1 MDALE
6 KDRLPQA
13 FRVKEIT
20 LREGFRAPDQIC
32 TPRIG
37 AAELTYPDAIISH
50 PKFTKLQTVNILPDF
65 PTSFHPLVFPTPIFQ
80 FGLQLLRTPLTRFNY
95 GMPLEST
102 TNSSSRQQLKILQPR
117 YLDLTFVTPTI
128 ELFTE
133 LKDLV
138 SSTTQCLSI
147 RYVAVRGVPNAS
159 LFLCEPLQA
168 FKRINIYLNLPRPR
182 RRIAGTGNDRHI
194 VDEPDPAGERL
205 VTNLVAAMEIADEDV
220 QARYRIFKVD
230 DWDVA
235 GQVHSAPRTR
245 LWPLHDLEDE
255 SKAPS
260 SQLAIMD
267 TKDTLTT
274 GEPTGA
280 GPSVTKTKSES
291 WERQTNLRLLGGL
304 INLRLES
311 KKR

>member
-1 MDALE
+1 
-6 KDRLPQA
+6 
-13 FRVKEIT
+13 
-20 LREGFRAPDQIC
+20 
-32 TPRIG
+32 
-37 AAELTYPDAIISH
+37 
-50 PKFTKLQTVNILPDF
+50 
-65 PTSFHPLVFPTPIFQ
+65 
-80 FGLQLLRTPLTRFNY
+80 
-95 GMPLEST
+95 MPLEST

-138 SSTTQCLSI
+138 SSTTECLSI

-168 FKRINIYLNLPRPR
+168 FKRIDIYLNLPRPR

>member
-1 MDALE
+1 
-6 KDRLPQA
+6 
-13 FRVKEIT
+13 
-20 LREGFRAPDQIC
+20 
-32 TPRIG
+32 
-37 AAELTYPDAIISH
+37 
-50 PKFTKLQTVNILPDF
+50 
-65 PTSFHPLVFPTPIFQ
+65 
-80 FGLQLLRTPLTRFNY
+80 
-95 GMPLEST
+95 MPLEST

-128 ELFTE
+128 EIFTE

-138 SSTTQCLSI
+138 SSTTECLSI

-245 LWPLHDLEDE
+245 LWPLHDFDE
-255 SKAPS
+255 ESEAA
-260 SQLAIMD
+260 SQLAITD
-267 TKDTLTT
+267 AKDTLTP

-280 GPSVTKTKSES
+280 GPSVTKTKSER